1 MIHVIAS
8 CGTLGLGNNGL
19 PVALKPLK
27 YGLIQENGLL
37 MEPKTPH
44 ADRVLEATSSASAA
58 ARSRIAASWH
68 RSVQKHGLD
77 PDNQRAPEIIEQ
89 SALQDRLNAHEK
101 LMTIAAP
108 RLDALFSLVGQS
120 GCAVLLTDAKGVVL
134 DQRVSDADKAAF
146 ETWGLSAGADWSEE
160 REGTNGIGT
169 CLTERR
175 RVIIHQDEHFHAR
188 NTGMSCIDAPIF
200 GENGQIVGALDVSSA
215 RADQTEA
222 FNRLICAQ
230 VAQTARAIEEANFRA
245 TFGTARIIVAESD
258 NTETACLLAVDH
270 HDLVIGATRAARRAF
285 GLAGS
290 GPLAARPAADI
301 LGQEDGPTGFQR
313 AERAAVVRALAR
325 ANGNVS
331 QAARQLGVA
340 RATLYR
346 RMKRLG
352 LDDL

>member
-1 MIHVIAS
+1 MD
-8 CGTLGLGNNGL
+8 
-19 PVALKPLK
+19 
-27 YGLIQENGLL
+27 
-37 MEPKTPH
+37 PKTSH
-44 ADRVLEATSSASAA
+44 ADRVLEATRSASAA
-58 ARSRIAASWH
+58 ARSQIAASWH

-77 PDNQRAPEIIEQ
+77 PNNRRAPDKIEHA
-89 SALQDRLNAHEK
+89 ALRERLEVYEK
-101 LMTIAAP
+101 FMMVAAP
-108 RLDALFSLVGQS
+108 RLDALYLLVGQS
-120 GCAVLLTDAKGVVL
+120 GCAVLMTDTEGVIL
-134 DQRVSDADKAAF
+134 DQRMSDADTPAF
-146 ETWGLSAGADWSEE
+146 ESWGLSAGANWSEE

-175 RVIIHQDEHFHAR
+175 RVIIHQDEHFHVR

-200 GENGQIVGALDVSSA
+200 DENGQIVAALDVSSA

-222 FNRLICAQ
+222 FNRLIGAQ

-245 TFGTARIIVAESD
+245 AFSAARIIVAESSEAD
-258 NTETACLLAVDH
+258 SATLLAVDS
-270 HDLVIGATRAARRAF
+270 HDLVIGATREARRAF
-285 GLAGS
+285 GLAGT

-325 ANGNVS
+325 ADGNVS
-331 QAARQLGVA
+331 QAARQLGVG

-352 LDDL
+352 LHET